1 MKHVILFCLLLLQLH
16 SDDNRTYKV
25 GIYNNKPKIF
35 IDNKN
40 RPQGFFVDILED
52 IARSH
57 DLKLEYIPCR
67 WELCMDYLEQGKL
80 DIMPDVAYSQERAQ
94 KFVFHKEIIL
104 TNFSILYAKESD
116 KARSILALDKKRV
129 ALLKESI
136 QLRELQELARL
147 FDVSPLYIFAENF
160 EEAFLLVKKGKADF
174 AAVNR
179 YFGTAY
185 AQEYDLQE
193 TSILLNPSALKFAFS
208 HAAAS
213 TQLLSIF
220 DESIV
225 KFKADPDSA
234 YYAAKRR
241 WLEPKERI
249 VLPQWAEIALLF
261 ASVLLILLIIATFS
275 FRYLLY
281 KKIAEVQKEHSK
293 NEMLQKEKIEE
304 YKRML
309 LAMVT
314 MIEQRDSYTA
324 GHSQRVADY
333 SKMIADEMGCSEKEI
348 TLLYEAGIL
357 HDIGKVATPDAI
369 LLKPDKLSTL
379 EYEIIKGHAEAGY
392 TILNAV
398 PMFAEIAKI
407 VYAHHERFDGSGYPL
422 GLKGDEIPLL
432 SRIMMVADAFDAI
445 TTNRIYKHKKSPL
458 EAIKIIESLS
468 GEEFHP
474 DVVAAASRAL
484 CSVTPPEGVDQ
495 NPKSSIEE
503 HRFAYYYKDPVTQLN
518 NSKYLKIYLAKPL
531 YELGYKSFVIIS
543 LHHFDAYNRKY
554 GWERGNELL
563 HEFARLLEE
572 LFKNELLF
580 RIHANDFILLAQHDV
595 DDGDLERLKRFSHA
609 KELGC
614 TVRQEKIESIQA
626 TTFEKQLGD
635 SKLFTLL

>member
-1 MKHVILFCLLLLQLH
+1 MKHIILVCLLLLQLH
-16 SDDNRTYKV
+16 SDDNRTFKV

-40 RPQGFFVDILED
+40 RPQGFFIDILED

-57 DLKLEYIPCR
+57 NLKLEYIPCR
-67 WELCMDYLEQGKL
+67 WELCMDYLERGEL

-94 KFVFHKEIIL
+94 KFAFHKEIIL

-116 KARSILALDKKRV
+116 EARSIPALDKKRI

-136 QLRELQELARL
+136 QLKELQDL
-147 FDVSPLYIFAENF
+147 SSLYAVNPSFIFTENF
-160 EEAFLLVKKGKADF
+160 EEAFLLIKQGKADF

-179 YFGTAY
+179 YFGASY
-185 AQEYDLQE
+185 AHEYGLQE

-213 TQLLSIF
+213 TELLLIF
-220 DESIV
+220 DESIA
-225 KFKADPDSA
+225 KLKADPASA
-234 YYAAKRR
+234 YYAAKKR
-241 WLEPKERI
+241 WLEPDEGMS
-249 VLPQWAEIALLF
+249 LPRWAQVALLG
-261 ASVLLILLIIATFS
+261 ALSLVILLIIATLS
-275 FRYLLY
+275 FRYLLH
-281 KKIAEVQKEHSK
+281 KKIAEAQREHSK

-304 YKRML
+304 YKKML

-333 SKMIADEMGCSEKEI
+333 SRLIADEMNCSQREI

-357 HDIGKVATPDAI
+357 HDIGKVATPDAV

-379 EYEIIKGHAEAGY
+379 EYEIIKEHAEAGY

-407 VYAHHERFDGSGYPL
+407 VYAHHERFNGSGYPL

-432 SRIMMVADAFDAI
+432 SHIMMVADTFDAI
-445 TTNRIYKHKKSPL
+445 TTNRIYKHKKAPL
-458 EAIKIIESLS
+458 EAIEIIESLS
-468 GEEFHP
+468 GKEFHP
-474 DVVAAASRAL
+474 EVVAAASRAL
-484 CSVTPPEGVDQ
+484 CSVTLPEGVDQ

-503 HRFAYYYKDPVTQLN
+503 HRFAYYYKDPITQLN

-595 DDGDLERLKRFSHA
+595 DDEDLERLKRFSHA

-614 TVRQEKIESIQA
+614 TIRQEKIESIQA
-626 TTFEKQLGD
+626 TTLEKHLAD